1 MPVAGLDLSKFPIL
15 VVDDEP
21 DNLDAFRFNY
31 GKVFPLRLANS
42 AEEALELARAEDVA
56 VVVTD
61 QRMPKMTGLD
71 LLKALRDVRPD
82 AVGIIVTAFTDVDV
96 LIEAINL
103 GRIYRYVTKPWDSK
117 ELKGI
122 IVQAIERFHLL
133 RENRRLMGQLEQY
146 AGVLSREAHSEF
158 NFGAIVGDS
167 PALREVLAKVEQV
180 AQTAATVLLRGETGT
195 GKEMVARAI
204 HINSPRESRPFV
216 RVNCAALAPGVLE
229 SELFGHEKGA
239 FTGAMARRAGRFELA
254 DGGTLF
260 LDEVGDVPA
269 DVQVKLLR
277 VLQEREFERVG
288 GVETVKVDVR
298 VISATHRDL
307 EALIDEGKFRED
319 LYYRL
324 NVFPITL
331 PPLRDRPGDIPVLVE
346 HFIQKFSQSTGK
358 AVRGADAAA
367 LSRAGGLP
375 LAGQRARAG
384 ERHRAGADPGQGQHA
399 RAAPT
404 WTSAA
409 GWGRG
414 GSACPSAGGLG
425 QRQRRGQRRRGRR
438 WRRRRPLVLQAHLRA
453 GEERDRVGGRARP
466 GQHRPRRARAWAS
479 TAPPSTTA
487 CASTTSSTCCRR
499 RTSPWPG
506 ATRGRHRRSNFTQPQ
521 PGLPSP
527 LPSLYAGPSKGPAR
541 RLATWLG
548 AAGKQ
553 AAGMAR
559 ARRAQRSGRSGLR
572 LGRLPAPAQV
582 LRVQRVAGSAAVYSA
597 L

>member
-1 MPVAGLDLSKFPIL
+1 M
-15 VVDDEP
+15 
-21 DNLDAFRFNY
+21 
-31 GKVFPLRLANS
+31 
-42 AEEALELARAEDVA
+42 
-56 VVVTD
+56 VTD

-82 AVGIIVTAFTDVDV
+82 AVGIIVTAFTDVEV
-96 LIEAINL
+96 LIESINL

-133 RENRRLMGQLEQY
+133 RENRRLQGQLEQY
-146 AGVLSREAHSEF
+146 AGVLSREAHGEF

-167 PALREVLAKVEQV
+167 PPLREVLAKVEQV

-307 EALIDEGKFRED
+307 EALINEGKFRED

-367 LSRAGGLP
+367 LSELSAYPWPGNVRELENVIERALILARGSTLSSADLDFGRRLGASGGVP
-375 LAGQRARAG
+375 AAVASTGSGVVSTGGPRARA
-384 ERHRAGADPGQGQHA
+384 A
-399 RAAPT
+399 
-404 WTSAA
+404 
-409 GWGRG
+409 
-414 GSACPSAGGLG
+414 
-425 QRQRRGQRRRGRR
+425 RRGRR
-438 WRRRRPLVLQAHLRA
+438 RPFLLQAHLRP
-453 GEERDRVGGRARP
+453 GEERDRVRRRAGA
-466 GQHRPRRARAWAS
+466 GQHRPRR
-479 TAPPSTTA
+479 
-487 CASTTSSTCCRR
+487 
-499 RTSPWPG
+499 
-506 ATRGRHRRSNFTQPQ
+506 PQ
-521 PGLPSP
+521 PGHQPQHALLPHAQAQP
-527 LPSLYAGPSKGPAR
+527 RTPA
-541 RLATWLG
+541 AHQG
-548 AAGKQ
+548 
-553 AAGMAR
+553 R
-559 ARRAQRSGRSGLR
+559 AIAFGLGRSGDGRTVAAGALGWLGRLR
-572 LGRLPAPAQV
+572 RPSQWSKWSGAGRLPAPAQV
-582 LRVQRVAGSAAVYSA
+582 LCFAAGSRWVPCAGHSTPERRWAGARLRFTSSGKMA
-597 L
+597 TRPNRRPTGLPARREPPFCQTGR

>member
-42 AEEALELARAEDVA
+42 AEEALELARAEDIA

-82 AVGIIVTAFTDVDV
+82 AVGIIVTAFTDVEV
-96 LIEAINL
+96 LIESINL

-133 RENRRLMGQLEQY
+133 RENRRLQGQLEQY
-146 AGVLSREAHSEF
+146 AGELAREAHGEF

-167 PALREVLAKVEQV
+167 PPLREVLARVEQV

-204 HINSPRESRPFV
+204 HINSPREARPFV

-307 EALIDEGKFRED
+307 EALINEGKFRED

-331 PPLRDRPGDIPVLVE
+331 PPLRDRPGDIAVLVE

-367 LSRAGGLP
+367 LS
-375 LAGQRARAG
+375 
-384 ERHRAGADPGQGQHA
+384 E
-399 RAAPT
+399 
-404 WTSAA
+404 
-409 GWGRG
+409 
-414 GSACPSAGGLG
+414 
-425 QRQRRGQRRRGRR
+425 
-438 WRRRRPLVLQAHLRA
+438 LVAY
-453 GEERDRVGGRARP
+453 
-466 GQHRPRRARAWAS
+466 
-479 TAPPSTTA
+479 
-487 CASTTSSTCCRR
+487 
-499 RTSPWPG
+499 PWPG
-506 ATRGRHRRSNFTQPQ
+506 NVRELENVIERA
-521 PGLPSP
+521 LI
-527 LPSLYAGPSKGPAR
+527 LAKGSTLTSADLDFGR
-541 RLATWLG
+541 RLGAGVPAAITGGASSGVVSTGAGGGGGGEGGRSFYKRISEQEKNEIVSAVERAQGNIAHAARSLGINRSTLYYRMRKHNLEHLLPTKEEPPAPGAGGDPG
-548 AAGKQ
+548 AA
-553 AAGMAR
+553 
-559 ARRAQRSGRSGLR
+559 
-572 LGRLPAPAQV
+572 APA
-582 LRVQRVAGSAAVYSA
+582 
-597 L
+597 

>member
-1 MPVAGLDLSKFPIL
+1 MPVAGLELSKYPIL

-21 DNLDAFRFNY
+21 DNLDAFRFNF
-31 GKVFPLRLANS
+31 GKVFPLRFADS
-42 AEEALELARAEDVA
+42 AEQALDLARAEDVA

-82 AVGIIVTAFTDVDV
+82 AVGIIVTAFTDVEV

-122 IVQAIERFHLL
+122 LIQAVERFHLL
-133 RENRRLMGQLEQY
+133 RENRRLQGQLEQY
-146 AGVLSREAHSEF
+146 AGELSREAHGAF

-167 PALREVLAKVEQV
+167 APLRDVLTRVEQV

-239 FTGAMARRAGRFELA
+239 FTGAVARRAGRFELA

-260 LDEVGDVPA
+260 LDEVGDIPA

-307 EALIDEGKFRED
+307 EASINDGKFRED

-324 NVFPITL
+324 NIFEITL
-331 PPLRDRPGDIPVLVE
+331 PPLRERPEDIALLVE
-346 HFIQKFSQSTGK
+346 HFVQKFAQSTGK
-358 AVRGADAAA
+358 SVRGADPAA
-367 LSRAGGLP
+367 LA
-375 LAGQRARAG
+375 
-384 ERHRAGADPGQGQHA
+384 E
-399 RAAPT
+399 
-404 WTSAA
+404 
-409 GWGRG
+409 
-414 GSACPSAGGLG
+414 
-425 QRQRRGQRRRGRR
+425 
-438 WRRRRPLVLQAHLRA
+438 LQ
-453 GEERDRVGGRARP
+453 
-466 GQHRPRRARAWAS
+466 S
-479 TAPPSTTA
+479 Y
-487 CASTTSSTCCRR
+487 
-499 RTSPWPG
+499 PWPG
-506 ATRGRHRRSNFTQPQ
+506 NVRELENVIERGLILARGSTLQAQDLDF
-521 PGLPSP
+521 G
-527 LPSLYAGPSKGPAR
+527 R
-541 RLATWLG
+541 RLAPAG
-548 AAGKQ
+548 AGGSGARVATPVSAPAPGDSAEGRSFYKRISEQ
-553 AAGMAR
+553 ERNEIVAAVE
-559 ARRAQRSGRSGLR
+559 RAQGNIAHAARSLGINRSTLYYR
-572 LGRLPAPAQV
+572 MRKHNLEHLLPTKEEAPPP
-582 LRVQRVAGSAAVYSA
+582 VAGETA
-597 L
+597 

>member
-42 AEEALELARAEDVA
+42 AEEALEVARVEDVA

-96 LIEAINL
+96 LIESINL

-133 RENRRLMGQLEQY
+133 RENRRLQGQLEQY

-180 AQTAATVLLRGETGT
+180 AQTAATVLLRGDTGT

-307 EALIDEGKFRED
+307 ESLINEGKFRED

-331 PPLRDRPGDIPVLVE
+331 PPLRERPGDIPVLVE

-367 LSRAGGLP
+367 LSE
-375 LAGQRARAG
+375 LAAY
-384 ERHRAGADPGQGQHA
+384 
-399 RAAPT
+399 
-404 WTSAA
+404 
-409 GWGRG
+409 
-414 GSACPSAGGLG
+414 
-425 QRQRRGQRRRGRR
+425 
-438 WRRRRPLVLQAHLRA
+438 
-453 GEERDRVGGRARP
+453 
-466 GQHRPRRARAWAS
+466 
-479 TAPPSTTA
+479 
-487 CASTTSSTCCRR
+487 
-499 RTSPWPG
+499 PWPG
-506 ATRGRHRRSNFTQPQ
+506 NVRELENVIERG
-521 PGLPSP
+521 LI
-527 LPSLYAGPSKGPAR
+527 LAKGSTLGSTDLDFGR
-541 RLATWLG
+541 RLMAGAGVVSAAATG
-548 AAGKQ
+548 NSSGVVSTGGPGGGGEGGRSFYKRISEQEKNEIVSAVE
-553 AAGMAR
+553 
-559 ARRAQRSGRSGLR
+559 RAQGNIAHAARSLGINRSTLYYR
-572 LGRLPAPAQV
+572 MRKHNLEHLLPTKDEPPGSGDPGSGAPA
-582 LRVQRVAGSAAVYSA
+582 
-597 L
+597 